1 LLTAAPPVDDGG
13 VKFTDNC
20 PLPAI
25 IDVIVGAPGTA
36 KTTPDVGVTETV
48 DDAVPSPTLF
58 TARNFTLYVVPFTNA
73 VAASERIV
81 ITTGVAASAGL
92 NAFHDVPLSVEYL

>member
-1 LLTAAPPVDDGG
+1 VIADPPVEDGS
-13 VKFTDNC
+13 VNAIDAEVS
-20 PLPAI
+20 PA
-25 IDVIVGAPGTA
+25 VATKLVGAPGTA

-81 ITTGVAASAGL
+81 ITTGVAASEGL